1 VAGGA
6 RVNDCGPEPSLRTA
20 PSSSSLPPTA
30 AAFRFPRAYRRPAP
44 HRPPTRRAPL
54 SAISRSL
61 GRAVC
66 LGFFSTAGRGGR
78 FCGARSRPAARAAF
92 GSVRVVL
99 RRGFW
104 RFACGGVVHVN
115 PFDVCLYDGLRAMH
129 VPVLMPDL
137 PRFTHPTI
145 AGRRVAIEVSGGGVF
160 VGWVECVPIGLS
172 TRMYAARNP
181 SSMHVT
187 TRWVAREDDQR
198 PTTNDRPLNIDGA
211 SDEGQC
217 QPTRQSPY

>member
-1 VAGGA
+1 MRGWWRLGCGRLERVVDLSVSSLDARRVGGRWGAGQRLRSGAFAPDCPVVIFVAAYGGCLQIPSGLSTPRAPPATNPPGSVERNFSVAGEGGVL
-6 RVNDCGPEPSLRTA
+6 RVLLHG
-20 PSSSSLPPTA
+20 
-30 AAFRFPRAYRRPAP
+30 
-44 HRPPTRRAPL
+44 
-54 SAISRSL
+54 
-61 GRAVC
+61 G
-66 LGFFSTAGRGGR
+66 GGGR

-92 GSVRVVL
+92 GSLRVVL

-172 TRMYAARNP
+172 TRMYAARNG
-181 SSMHVT
+181 SVINF
-187 TRWVAREDDQR
+187 VF
-198 PTTNDRPLNIDGA
+198 GA
-211 SDEGQC
+211 
-217 QPTRQSPY
+217 